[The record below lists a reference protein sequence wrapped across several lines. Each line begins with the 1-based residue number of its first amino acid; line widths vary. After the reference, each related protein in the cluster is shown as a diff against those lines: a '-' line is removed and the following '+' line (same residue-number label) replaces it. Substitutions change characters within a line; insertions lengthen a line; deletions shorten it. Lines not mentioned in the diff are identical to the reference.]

1 MPNAPTRNS
10 GQKARRKEHWKAGQP
25 RAGPLGAAAAHESTN
40 DELQLLL
47 KQQNYVRAA
56 AIAGSLGLSADELRA
71 VQFEALWQMAA
82 NRNAPGTK
90 RLAQQYGV
98 SSQTLKQI
106 LDARANQ
113 LRQAGHDKALA
124 ACYDAATGK
133 YLSFEGWTD
142 HLIQGWGIGS
152 SRDEAPAGKPG
163 GVRGLRG
170 LLTASARWV
179 KYLYGSSRMFR

>member
-10 GQKARRKEHWKAGQP
+10 GQKARRKEPCKAGQ
-25 RAGPLGAAAAHESTN
+25 LGADPVCAAPAQKSIN

-56 AIAGSLGLSADELRA
+56 AIAASLGLPADELTDI
-71 VQFEALWQMAA
+71 QFEALWQMAT

-98 SSQTLKQI
+98 SSQTLKLI
-106 LDARANQ
+106 LETRANQ
-113 LRQAGHDKALA
+113 LRQAGQDKALA

-133 YLSFEGWTD
+133 YLSFGEWTD
-142 HLIQGWGIGS
+142 HLIEGWGIGS
-152 SRDEAPAGKPG
+152 WRDEAPAVKWA
-163 GVRGLRG
+163 GLPR
-170 LLTASARWV
+170 LLTAPARWL
-179 KYLYGSSRMFR
+179 KYILRSPKPFR